1 MLRKG
6 AKALRISKA
15 RLGDRFMMSFPRSF
29 AGLMFGMW
37 AAGVAASAGPLA
49 ATTGFVASDAQ
60 RAALQHLLDNPI
72 APVIVGQSADIAALR
87 RLYQAH
93 GYDLLW
99 ANRGDRVVALGSAF
113 DNAADDGLDLPVPL
127 PDPRKVKTADA
138 VERDV
143 LLSASAL
150 RLATALAVGRA
161 RPEQWEEDWA
171 VAAPNFD
178 AVAGLDK
185 ALGDNRLGPWL
196 AGLAPSDLRYVR
208 LKSAL
213 ALYRELARH
222 GNWPQVPGGP
232 TIKPGMA
239 DERVGI
245 LRKRLI
251 AEGYL
256 PSEMAPRMLEL
267 PADIA
272 DDSAGATV
280 VSSAE
285 VFDATIEQG
294 VRAFQRRHGIV
305 EDGAVGARTLAALN
319 VSVRARVEQIA
330 LTLER
335 WRSLPRDFGKNY
347 VFVNVPGESLEVFE
361 DGRPVM
367 AMNVVVGDPGH
378 PTPVVQSH
386 IAAITFNPTWRVPLS
401 IGKAEIAGKVKADP
415 RYLEKNQMVQKG
427 TYYFEQLPGPKNPLG
442 QVKFETPNKFDVYL
456 HDTSSPTA
464 FARAARAL
472 SHGCVRVQDAR
483 GLAAYILGGPKWN
496 GEEIDNAI
504 NLGETQRADVVRK
517 LRVSIL
523 YFTSFV
529 DVDGT
534 IEFRDDIYGRD
545 KRLRAALDGGVP
557 VNTANSKTKTGVI

>member
-1 MLRKG
+1 
-6 AKALRISKA
+6 
-15 RLGDRFMMSFPRSF
+15 MMSSPRSL
-29 AGLMFGMW
+29 AGLAFGAW
-37 AAGVAASAGPLA
+37 AVCTFISPGQLA
-49 ATTGFVASDAQ
+49 AATSFSASEGQ
-60 RAALQHLLDNPI
+60 RADLQRLLEDPV
-72 APVIVGQSADIAALR
+72 APVIAGQTVDMAALR
-87 RLYQAH
+87 RLYQPH

-99 ANRGDRVVALGSAF
+99 LNRDDRIAALGSAY
-113 DNAADDGLDLPVPL
+113 DNAADDGLDLLAPL
-127 PDPRKVKTADA
+127 PNPRKIKATSA

-143 LLSASAL
+143 LFSASAL
-150 RLATALAVGRA
+150 RLATSLAAGRA

-171 VAAPNFD
+171 IAAPNFD
-178 AVAGLDK
+178 AASGLDR
-185 ALGDNRLGPWL
+185 ALSADRLGPWL
-196 AGLAPSDLRYVR
+196 ASLAPSDLRYVR

-213 ALYRELARH
+213 ALYRELASH

-232 TIKPGMA
+232 TIKPGMS
-239 DERVGI
+239 DERVGTI
-245 LRKRLI
+245 RRRLI

-256 PSEMAPRMLEL
+256 PSEMAPRLLEL

-272 DDSAGATV
+272 DDSAGAAV

-294 VRAFQRRHGIV
+294 IRAFQRRQGIV

-319 VSVRARVEQIA
+319 VSLRARVEQIA

-367 AMNVVVGDPGH
+367 GMKVVVGDPGH

-386 IAAITFNPTWRVPLS
+386 IAAVTFNPTWRVPLS
-401 IGKAEIAGKVKADP
+401 IGKAEIAGKVRADP
-415 RYLEKNQMVQKG
+415 HYLEKNQMVQKG

-496 GEEIDNAI
+496 SDEIANAI

-529 DVDGT
+529 DADGT

-545 KRLRAALDGGVP
+545 KRLRAALDGAVP
-557 VNTANSKTKTGVI
+557 VNTANSKIKSGVI

>member
-1 MLRKG
+1 
-6 AKALRISKA
+6 
-15 RLGDRFMMSFPRSF
+15 MMCFPRSLVVL
-29 AGLMFGMW
+29 AFGAW
-37 AAGVAASAGPLA
+37 AAGTLSSSGPLLA
-49 ATTGFVASDAQ
+49 ATSLAASDQ
-60 RAALQHLLDNPI
+60 RHAIVQSLLEGAV
-72 APVIVGQSADIAALR
+72 APVIAGHMVDAAALR
-87 RLYQAH
+87 RLYQLH

-99 ANRGDRVVALGSAF
+99 VDRDDRVTALASAY
-113 DNAADDGLDLPVPL
+113 DSAADDGLDVLGPL

-143 LLSASAL
+143 LLSDSAL
-150 RLATALAVGRA
+150 RLAAALAVGRA

-171 VAAPNFD
+171 IAAPSFD
-178 AVAGLDK
+178 AVAGLDR
-185 ALGDNRLGPWL
+185 ALSENRLGPWFV
-196 AGLAPSDLRYVR
+196 GLAPSDLRYVR

-222 GNWPQVPGGP
+222 GNWPQVAAGP
-232 TIKPGMA
+232 TIKPGMI
-239 DERVGI
+239 DDRVDTI
-245 LRKRLI
+245 RKRLI

-256 PSEMAPRMLEL
+256 PSDTAPRVVEL

-272 DDSAGATV
+272 DDSAGAV
-280 VSSAE
+280 AIGSAE
-285 VFDATIEQG
+285 IFDATIEHG
-294 VRAFQRRHGIV
+294 IRDFQRRRGIV
-305 EDGAVGARTLAALN
+305 EDGAVGPRTVTALN
-319 VSVRARVEQIA
+319 VSTRARVEQIA

-347 VFVNVPGESLEVFE
+347 VFVNVPAESLEVFE

-367 AMNVVVGDPGH
+367 AMKAVVGDPGH

-386 IAAITFNPTWRVPLS
+386 IAAVTFNPSWRVPLS
-401 IGKAEIAGKVKADP
+401 IGKAEIAGKVRADP
-415 RYLEKNQMVQKG
+415 HYLEKNQMIQKG

-472 SHGCVRVQDAR
+472 SHGCVRVENAR
-483 GLAAYILGGPKWN
+483 GLAAYILGGPKW
-496 GEEIDNAI
+496 GIEEIANAI
-504 NLGETQRADVVRK
+504 TLGETQRADVVRK

-529 DVDGT
+529 DADGT
-534 IEFRDDIYGRD
+534 IQFRDDIYGRD
-545 KRLRAALDGGVP
+545 KRLRAALDGGEP
-557 VNTANSKTKTGVI
+557 ANMVNFKAKPGVI